1 MVKKDWKKNPCILGC
16 GIRFPS
22 GMKHSSAV
30 SGSASDGAPVLVQ
43 VFFTR
48 NGKEIPSD
56 GHNMVITLPPHGLF
70 PSLSM
75 NQSGEEVSVKL
86 PGSGVRWAPEE
97 DIMML
102 VDR

>member
-1 MVKKDWKKNPCILGC
+1 MKN
-16 GIRFPS
+16 
-22 GMKHSSAV
+22 SSAV
-30 SGSASDGAPVLVQ
+30 SGSATDGASIPVQ

-48 NGKEIPSD
+48 NGKEIPCN
-56 GHNMVITLPPHGLF
+56 GHKMQLNLPPHGFF
-70 PSLSM
+70 PAISM
-75 NQSGEEVSVKL
+75 NQSGEEIGIKL